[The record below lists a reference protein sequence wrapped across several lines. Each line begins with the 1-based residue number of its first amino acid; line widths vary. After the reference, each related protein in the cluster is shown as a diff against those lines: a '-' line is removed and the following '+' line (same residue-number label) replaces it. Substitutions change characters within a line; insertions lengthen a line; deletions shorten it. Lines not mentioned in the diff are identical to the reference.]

1 MAFLVRVELLEA
13 AYQAATVGR
22 EKAEWP
28 PHPARLFCALVAVA
42 DPADPVHSA
51 ALSWLEE
58 QAPPVVGVPAGSAE
72 ASSPRAAWVPTNAV
86 ASAPSHGVLPG
97 RTNGEKTWPQRTLS
111 ASGLVFVWEA
121 EPPAGVRSVLEEL
134 ARKVPYLGRASAPA
148 LVTASVGAAPGLVG
162 EEWQVWEP
170 AAPFGGG
177 VDLRVPY
184 PGYLSALRAAYEAG
198 QPAWQQARSAA
209 YVSHRAA
216 EAAPSQ
222 PREPVLEGPFG
233 DLVTFA
239 FDRAVSV
246 DPVATLSVAGS
257 LRRKVM
263 GMLDACGH
271 DVAAM
276 PALHGHT
283 DSDVQRPCAFLAL
296 PFVGTAHAD
305 GRLRGVAVAIPRGLE
320 TGQRRALLAVLLRAG
335 GGLTKLSV
343 PGVPRPVRVT
353 YVGPTAGVD
362 VARWTVRSG
371 TWTDASRVWAT
382 ALPMVLDGFPKRN
395 GGGIEELVAKSC
407 RLAGLPRP
415 EAVDVM
421 RTGSQLPGAPD
432 LPASALRRK
441 PQERPLPARHVRL
454 RFAQK
459 VTGPVVVGSK
469 RNFGLGL
476 CLPVHDA
483 MEATPS

>member
-1 MAFLVRVELLEA
+1 MELLEP

-28 PHPARLFCALVAVA
+28 PHPARLFCALVSVA
-42 DPADPVHSA
+42 DPADSVHSA
-51 ALSWLEE
+51 ALTWLEE

-97 RTNGEKTWPQRTLS
+97 RTNGEKTWPQRALS

-121 EPPAGVRSVLEEL
+121 EPPAGVRSVLEDL
-134 ARKVPYLGRASAPA
+134 ARKVPYLGRASASA
-148 LVTASVGAAPGLVG
+148 LVTASVGAAPGLVDQ
-162 EEWQVWEP
+162 EWQVWEP
-170 AAPFGGG
+170 AAQFEGG

-184 PGYLSALRAAYEAG
+184 RGYLAGLREAYGSG

-209 YVSHRAA
+209 YV
-216 EAAPSQ
+216 
-222 PREPVLEGPFG
+222 PRREVDDGLPAGGVEPVVEGPFG

-239 FDRAVSV
+239 FDRRVSV
-246 DPVATLSVAGS
+246 DAVATMAVAGS

-263 GMLDACGH
+263 GVLEACGH

-283 DSDVQRPCAFLAL
+283 DSDIQRPCAFLGL
-296 PFVGTAHAD
+296 PFVGTEHAD

-320 TGQRRALLAVLLRAG
+320 AGQRRALLAVLLRAG

-343 PGVPRPVRVT
+343 PGAPRPVKVT
-353 YVGPTAGVD
+353 YVGPAAGADVD
-362 VARWTVRSG
+362 RWTVRPS
-371 TWTDASRVWAT
+371 TWTRPSRVWAT

-395 GGGIEELVAKSC
+395 GQGIEALVAKSC
-407 RLAGLPRP
+407 RMAGLPQP
-415 EAVDVM
+415 EAVQVM
-421 RTGSQLPGAPD
+421 RAGSQLPGAPD

-459 VTGPVVVGSK
+459 VAGPVVVGSK

-476 CLPVHDA
+476 CLPVHT
-483 MEATPS
+483 ETETSTP